1 MIGEPKGLSLFPFM
15 ISGSLTD
22 EHVLE
27 LSKRIVSESELMD
40 LGINVLGHPEHVILT
55 AIYDN
60 RDKIQPATHEIL
72 SRWLKTQNNRREAFI
87 NLCAGLRKCE
97 MNQLAIKLK
106 EWVEETAT
114 RASGTTKKPSVVAP
128 SGQKSSTS
136 AAPSFDQSLPS
147 GSVLTTQKAMPARK
161 GSATDGKLLSSFKG
175 ARPKQ
180 LPPVTTQQ
188 RQWKSKTTKTT
199 PCRVQK
205 AVPPSVSQKSSTSA
219 APKARLSQ
227 WKSTAAQKGA
237 SPRGKLSSSTKG
249 ARPRQL
255 PPIANEQGRRTSAN
269 TKNTPSGKQ

>member
-40 LGINVLGHPEHVILT
+40 LGINVLGHPERVILT

-60 RDKIQPATHEIL
+60 RDKIQPAKHAIL
-72 SRWLKTQNNRREAFI
+72 SRWLKTQNNRREAYI
-87 NLCAGLRKCE
+87 NLCAGLRKYE

-136 AAPSFDQSLPS
+136 AASSSDQSLAP
-147 GSVLTTQKAMPARK
+147 GSLLTQRKSTPAGK
-161 GSATDGKLLSSFKG
+161 GSAIDGKLFSSFKG

-180 LPPVTTQQ
+180 LPPLATQQ
-188 RQWKSKTTKTT
+188 IQWTSKTIKRT
-199 PCRVQK
+199 PCRT
-205 AVPPSVSQKSSTSA
+205 VPPSVGQKSLTSA
-219 APKARLSQ
+219 ALKARFSQ

-237 SPRGKLSSSTKG
+237 SPRGQLSSSTKG